1 MNNTNRIEVDDFWND
16 CITNVYN
23 TNTYKIPLKEKRYF
37 DNNINI
43 IKKNNNLFKNKRKK
57 QKKSLKINDVNVN
70 DSDNLK
76 QKISTTIN
84 TPSYM
89 PKNIIEALKKE
100 EQIPIKRNKKQ
111 EEINQKFQAFYRKN
125 IEYKENNQKNNY
137 NQKLKLENL
146 RVSKCTFKPETCK
159 NKKLKKKINRLFSD
173 SNIYERN
180 IKLQQKHNEKIANI
194 RNEVNKINT
203 NEKKEECRFFPSI
216 LNNNIGKVLY
226 DDKIWR
232 DKVDNDSNKLF
243 LLRYMKAREEEY
255 YKKELLNSPINL
267 KIRLKKNYS
276 YPRKFVRTLSEKD
289 SLAIKKKLHN
299 TLNSLRN
306 IFTEEDEDFLY
317 EKNFC
322 FKEEKENNSINV
334 GKKVDNLQWTF
345 AKKNEL

>member
-1 MNNTNRIEVDDFWND
+1 MQKNEKKYKIDEFWND
-16 CITNVYN
+16 CMPSNIEFYENELSLDINNKTCNIKSLKKNISNKKNFPFKKKTNQNNPSLNETDYLKSKLISTTQSSHN
-23 TNTYKIPLKEKRYF
+23 NLKNIQEALKREEYKPKNPEKKYQKFIDLYKKEK
-37 DNNINI
+37 INKELLY
-43 IKKNNNLFKNKRKK
+43 KKNNSQR
-57 QKKSLKINDVNVN
+57 
-70 DSDNLK
+70 
-76 QKISTTIN
+76 
-84 TPSYM
+84 
-89 PKNIIEALKKE
+89 
-100 EQIPIKRNKKQ
+100 QI
-111 EEINQKFQAFYRKN
+111 
-125 IEYKENNQKNNY
+125 KEN
-137 NQKLKLENL
+137 LKLEE
-146 RVSKCTFKPETCK
+146 CTFKPKKCK
-159 NKKLKKKINRLFSD
+159 NKKIDKKINKLFSD

-180 IKLQQKHNEKIANI
+180 IKKQQKYNEKIALLF
-194 RNEVNKINT
+194 NENNKISN
-203 NEKKEECRFFPSI
+203 NHRSSECFFHPNI
-216 LNNNIGKVLY
+216 INNNNYENILY
-226 DDKIWR
+226 SNIW
-232 DKVDNDSNKLF
+232 NDHVNNYSNKLF